1 MISVGPLDQV
11 VGIQDDNDRAV
22 VIRTGI
28 SPSDLS
34 GKTWKIISAGK
45 CEQPSLN
52 LLNSTVVSAISR
64 PDPEKSPEPKPQV
77 YQGSSNANFKKTASD
92 FGDRVAKNMATTI
105 ATGAVAATVGRI
117 PIAGPIVTSV
127 SSQIVR
133 EELSKVK
140 LVDSENTPT
149 ESNDEKP
156 TKSTQEIDESMY
168 QSAMENPGN
177 AEREKS
183 VESDVQ
189 SIHSDNTT
197 IFDREDH
204 YGDELYD
211 DVAGGPQWVWLT
223 MGACKLDPSY
233 LPASWFIE
241 NISSQQ
247 SLSGEAWRMNILQ
260 VYIIDFELKQ

>member
-11 VGIQDDNDRAV
+11 VGIQDDNDRPV

-34 GKTWKIISAGK
+34 GKTWKVISAGK

-52 LLNSTVVSAISR
+52 LLNSVVASAIIR
-64 PDPEKSPEPKPQV
+64 PPPSENEPKSQV
-77 YQGSSNANFKKTASD
+77 TEGSSNANFKKTASE
-92 FGDRVAKNMATTI
+92 FGDRVAKNMATSL

-133 EELSKVK
+133 EELSKVR
-140 LVDSENTPT
+140 LVEA
-149 ESNDEKP
+149 EEEAKEAKEAEE
-156 TKSTQEIDESMY
+156 TKEAKEAKIDESMY
-168 QSAMENPGN
+168 QSALENPEN
-177 AEREKS
+177 IRETS
-183 VESDVQ
+183 IESDVQ
-189 SIHSDNTT
+189 STNSSDNTT

-204 YGDELYD
+204 YGDELD
-211 DVAGGPQWVWLT
+211 DDHAGPQWVWLT
-223 MGACKLDPSY
+223 MGACKLDPSH
-233 LPASWFIE
+233 LPGSWFVE
-241 NISSQQ
+241 TISSQQ

-260 VYIIDFELKQ
+260 V